1 VNPSKASLFLARYA
15 KGVVLCTCI
24 LIFLGGLVTS
34 HQAGMAVPDWPLSF
48 GTLDPTGWWANL
60 PVRLE
65 HGHRQAA
72 AFVGLLTTFLS
83 AMIWR
88 SSKPLRLAAIAAP
101 VLSLLLWVAGVSAKT
116 IINIDGALFLI
127 PFAITA
133 FAPSRLQLAELFPED
148 DGRRKLV
155 RRLALIAFLGI
166 IAQGIMGGLRVTMDT
181 AGNLPTAMTLRI
193 LHGCVAQA
201 ELCILVTLA
210 TVLSPL
216 WVSITKAGLAIPGSL
231 RLHAW
236 ATTAAIFLQL
246 IVGATMRHLGAGLAI
261 PSFPAVGA
269 NGEWLP
275 ARHNLFIDT
284 NFAHTR
290 IGALLVTVLLLALAV
305 RILRLPSPRLRRPAY
320 LALALLAL
328 QLTLGVSLI
337 WHFKPPTP
345 TTFHVVNGALLL
357 ATSLLLSL
365 RLSRIAN
372 EVSPHPASISD
383 DARLSRP
390 VVAA

>member
-1 VNPSKASLFLARYA
+1 MNSTKVPLFLAHYA
-15 KGVVLCTCI
+15 KGVVFCTCI

-48 GTLDPTGWWANL
+48 GTLDPNGWWNNL

-65 HGHRQAA
+65 HGHRQFA

-83 AMIWR
+83 AMVWR
-88 SSKPLRLAAIAAP
+88 NSKPLRVAALTAP
-101 VLSLLLWVAGVSAKT
+101 ILSLHLWLVGVSART
-116 IINIDGALFLI
+116 IINLDGALFLI

-133 FAPSRLQLAELFPED
+133 FGRLQLIDLLPDDEL
-148 DGRRKLV
+148 RRRLT

-166 IAQGIMGGLRVTMDT
+166 IAQGVMGGLRVTMET

-216 WVSITKAGLAIPGSL
+216 WRVITEAPVHVPRSL
-231 RLHAW
+231 RVHAW
-236 ATTAAIFLQL
+236 ATTAAIFVQL

-261 PSFPAVGA
+261 PSFPAAGP
-269 NGEWLP
+269 NGEFFP
-275 ARHNLFIDT
+275 AQHNAFIDT
-284 NFAHTR
+284 NFTHTR
-290 IGALLVTVLLLALAV
+290 FGALIVTVLLITLAV
-305 RILRLPSPRLRRPAY
+305 RVLRLPSPSLRRPAY

-328 QLTLGVSLI
+328 QLMLGVSLI
-337 WHFKPPTP
+337 WHLKPPTP

-357 ATSLLLSL
+357 ATTLLLSL
-365 RLSRIAN
+365 RLSRLAS
-372 EVSPHPASISD
+372 ESAAMPVHSPAD

-390 VVAA
+390 VVA